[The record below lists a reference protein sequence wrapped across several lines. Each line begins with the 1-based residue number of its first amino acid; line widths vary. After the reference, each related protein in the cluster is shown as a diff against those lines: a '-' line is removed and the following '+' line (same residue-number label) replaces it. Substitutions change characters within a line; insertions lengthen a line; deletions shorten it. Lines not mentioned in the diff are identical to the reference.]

1 MRLHPKLLLA
11 SALIATVMIPVQL
24 FLSAVGVLVLK
35 MAGGAATDTS
45 LVVTVAAIAVTDFWG
60 GGIVYML
67 TRAERSRIVVA
78 WAIARVPLLVLIGLF
93 SRNLALLAPV
103 TLALGLLAAWAG
115 ARMAA
120 SQSALARRAAA
131 DRERQTARA
140 ERRQSAGS

>member
-45 LVVTVAAIAVTDFWG
+45 LVVTVAAIAVSDFWG

-67 TRAERSRIVVA
+67 TRAERRNIVM
-78 WAIARVPLLVLIGLF
+78 ARH
-93 SRNLALLAPV
+93 RAL
-103 TLALGLLAAWAG
+103 
-115 ARMAA
+115 RAA
-120 SQSALARRAAA
+120 SLRGVDLWSRAPAFPFHYSCGIPS
-131 DRERQTARA
+131 RC
-140 ERRQSAGS
+140 

>member
-45 LVVTVAAIAVTDFWG
+45 LVVTVAAIAVSDFWG

-67 TRAERSRIVVA
+67 TRAERRNIVMA
-78 WAIARVPLLVLIGLF
+78 WAIARVPILVLIGLF

-103 TLALGLLAAWAG
+103 TLALGILAAWAG
-115 ARMAA
+115 SRMAE
-120 SQSALARRAAA
+120 SQAALAKRAAD
-131 DRERQTARA
+131 DRERQASRA
-140 ERRQSAGS
+140 ARRQSVGS